1 MTSEKQDLPIMTENR
16 ARPLIIDANEITPH
30 TGSGYPAPFA
40 ARVAARAKRVLGDP
54 FGLTAF
60 GVNLT
65 RLPPGAHSALR
76 HAHSHEDEFVFVLE
90 GTPTLITDAG
100 ETTLQPGMCAGFVAG
115 NGDAH
120 QLVNRSDADVVYLE
134 VGSRADA
141 DEVRY
146 PDDDM
151 VGRTRDGRWQYFHE
165 DGKPY

>member
-1 MTSEKQDLPIMTENR
+1 MR
-16 ARPLIIDANEITPH
+16 AAGDKPVAIDAESVPAR
-30 TGSGYPAPFA
+30 TGSGYPEPFA
-40 ARVAARAKRVLGDP
+40 ARVAARAKRVLGDG

-65 RLPPGAHSALR
+65 RVPPGTSSALR

-100 ETTLQPGMCAGFVAG
+100 ETVLQPGMCAGFAAG
-115 NGDAH
+115 SGDAH
-120 QLVNRSDADVVYLE
+120 QLINRSENDVVYLE
-134 VGSRADA
+134 IGSRADA

-151 VGRTRDGRWQYFHE
+151 VGRTVDGRWRYFHE
-165 DGKPY
+165 DGQPY